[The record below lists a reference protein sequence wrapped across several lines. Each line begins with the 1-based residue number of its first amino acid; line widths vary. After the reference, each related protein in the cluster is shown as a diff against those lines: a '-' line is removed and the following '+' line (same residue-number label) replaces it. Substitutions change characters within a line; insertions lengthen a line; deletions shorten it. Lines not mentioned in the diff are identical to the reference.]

1 MDEKAYAITWLLVA
15 VILKGMVPGWLTA
28 LFVIC
33 SILIVTV
40 CRDHVEKE
48 KGTSHRDAPNKTN

>member
-15 VILKGMVPGWLTA
+15 VILKGMVPLWLTA

-40 CRDHVEKE
+40 CRDHDKE